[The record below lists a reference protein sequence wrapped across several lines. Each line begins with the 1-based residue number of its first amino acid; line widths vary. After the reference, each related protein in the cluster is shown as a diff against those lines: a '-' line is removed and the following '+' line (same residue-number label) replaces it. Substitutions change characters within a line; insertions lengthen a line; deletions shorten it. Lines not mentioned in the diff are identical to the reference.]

1 VSSWAG
7 VDLDDVD
14 GAHVGRVLGGY
25 VDAESG
31 EPVWLIVAIGRR
43 RRSKKVVVPLRE
55 CAVAAGRAWV
65 AQERGTMR
73 EAPTV
78 DSTRP
83 LLREHEAAICAH
95 YGVGEGS
102 GRNAELTGRAEGSLT
117 AKPAPV

>member
-1 VSSWAG
+1 MSSWGG
-7 VDLDDVD
+7 VDLDDVA

-25 VDAESG
+25 VDSESG
-31 EPVWLIVAIGRR
+31 EPVWLVVEVGRR
-43 RRSKKVVVPLRE
+43 RRAKSIVVPLRE

-65 AQERGTMR
+65 AQERGVLH

-95 YGVGEGS
+95 YGVGGGS
-102 GRNAELTGRAEGSLT
+102 GRNAELAGRAEGAVT
-117 AKPAPV
+117 AEPAPV

>member
-1 VSSWAG
+1 VSSWVG
-7 VDLDDVD
+7 VDLDDVS

-25 VDAESG
+25 VDAESS

-43 RRSKKVVVPLRE
+43 RRAKKIVVPLRE

-65 AQERGTMR
+65 AQERGVMR

-83 LLREHEAAICAH
+83 LLREHEATICAH
-95 YGVGEGS
+95 YGVGGKS
-102 GRNAELTGRAEGSLT
+102 GRNAELAGRAEGAVT
-117 AKPAPV
+117 AEPALV